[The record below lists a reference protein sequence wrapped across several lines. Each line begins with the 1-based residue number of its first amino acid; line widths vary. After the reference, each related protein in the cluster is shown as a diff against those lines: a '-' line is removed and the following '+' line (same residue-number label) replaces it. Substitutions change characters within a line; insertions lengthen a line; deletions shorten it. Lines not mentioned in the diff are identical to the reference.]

1 MSNISRR
8 QFLKGAGV
16 ATLAVAAA
24 GVLAGCSKK
33 DVPVIPEVTT
43 RPVMVIFMADKGNP
57 NQWTEGYPA
66 EELIREDI
74 AHGDCFICLSEGR
87 TVATFVLRSGVDP
100 TYTVIYD
107 GQWPDNRPY
116 ATIHRIAS
124 SGDRHGIFHHII
136 RFALTRYD
144 TLRIDTHQDNAPMR
158 HAIAKEGFTYCGLIH
173 CWNGD
178 ERLAF
183 HLSKTQ
189 KEE

>member
-1 MSNISRR
+1 MDGGLSCRGIDSRGHSAWR
-8 QFLKGAGV
+8 L
-16 ATLAVAAA
+16 L
-24 GVLAGCSKK
+24 
-33 DVPVIPEVTT
+33 
-43 RPVMVIFMADKGNP
+43 
-57 NQWTEGYPA
+57 
-66 EELIREDI
+66 
-74 AHGDCFICLSEGR
+74 HLSLG
-87 TVATFVLRSGVDP
+87 TTFVLRSGVDP

>member
-1 MSNISRR
+1 MEIRLATEEDIPRMQEIFRHAR
-8 QFLKGAGV
+8 Q
-16 ATLAVAAA
+16 
-24 GVLAGCSKK
+24 
-33 DVPVIPEVTT
+33 
-43 RPVMVIFMADKGNP
+43 FMADKGNP

-66 EELIREDI
+66 EKLIREDI
-74 AHGDCFICLSEGR
+74 AHGDCFVCLSEGR

-107 GQWPDNRPY
+107 GQWPDNRLY